1 MSYARCLPCVLLLL
15 SVGCASVQQN
25 PARHPERN
33 GEPLAVVENERT
45 VTSIERENLVD
56 MGGSSA
62 GQGSASA
69 FGLNIGR
76 DVERKHTVRT
86 FLLTHAGIAV
96 DEQDF
101 YELAGD
107 DDAVRQIEQLRADA
121 VKTQEFWSL
130 AGPLGIGAGCACGS
144 VLGIAGLVIGGSALL
159 GANGAGSSQDLAA
172 DGAAGVGGL
181 ALIGTAP
188 VVVIA
193 GALPAI
199 AGAGYADVA
208 KRTLTNPPYVLP
220 VERARAAAA
229 AYNARLAPQ
238 APASAPDV
246 PAAPASPLQ
255 PTTTALELNDATGC
269 IDEAALRTDVEA
281 LAARGNVR
289 VRLNVLAKDS
299 ATRQIRLNIQGN
311 NGDETNRVL
320 DVNVGECADV
330 PRVVA
335 RILRAHTGS

>member
-1 MSYARCLPCVLLLL
+1 VSYVRCLPCVLLLL
-15 SVGCASVQQN
+15 GVGCTTVQQN
-25 PARHPERN
+25 PARHPKRT
-33 GEPLAVVENERT
+33 GEPLAVVEDEKKFT
-45 VTSIERENLVD
+45 TIERENLVD

-76 DVERKHTVRT
+76 DVEREHTVRT
-86 FLLTHAGIAV
+86 FLLTHAGVAV

-107 DDAVRQIEQLRADA
+107 DDAVSQIERIRAEA
-121 VKTQEFWSL
+121 VKTQEFWSV

-144 VLGIAGLVIGGSALL
+144 ALGIAGLVVGGSALF
-159 GANGAGSSQDLAA
+159 GVNDAVSSPQELAA
-172 DGAAGVGGL
+172 TGFAGVGSVTL
-181 ALIGTAP
+181 LGTAP
-188 VVVIA
+188 IPVIA
-193 GALPAI
+193 GVLPAI
-199 AGAGYADVA
+199 AGAGFTDLAR
-208 KRTLTNPPYVLP
+208 RTLTSPAYVLP

-238 APASAPDV
+238 GPTSVPVAPV
-246 PAAPASPLQ
+246 SPPQ
-255 PTTTALELNDATGC
+255 PTTTTLELNDATGC
-269 IDEAALRTDVEA
+269 VDEAALRKDVEA
-281 LAARGNVR
+281 LAAGGNVS
-289 VRLNVLAKDS
+289 VRLNVLAKDN